1 MSLSQI
7 QDSSCLVEFQRNPHV
22 PVAWAWNPHFELGNP
37 EKYGKILGKSLE
49 NMENHGKIMGNCRI
63 LGKSWEHQEKIRGKS
78 WQNMEKWREILYH
91 EGLVR
96 WENHLAM
103 ETFHC
108 HVWLLERI
116 FLGGL
121 KMNGPPKT
129 VSKSKYMI
137 KKYVY
142 ERFLKQ
148 HRKVAYRCKTVG
160 FHCFIGVG
168 WDEHEFYKAFWC
180 SPKYQEVILIE
191 KNEKIWHSKNWSVFM
206 G

>member
-1 MSLSQI
+1 M
-7 QDSSCLVEFQRNPHV
+7 
-22 PVAWAWNPHFELGNP
+22 A
-37 EKYGKILGKSLE
+37 KYG
-49 NMENHGKIMGNCRI
+49 
-63 LGKSWEHQEKIRGKS
+63 
-78 WQNMEKWREILYH
+78 KWREILYH

-108 HVWLLERI
+108 HVWLLEGI

-148 HRKVAYRCKTVG
+148 DFPRILQFPMIFPWFSNDFPRILPYFERDFPARVMWIPPSPRQLERGDCTEIPPGSCCLVLYYTIWYGIILTSYIIILYIVY
-160 FHCFIGVG
+160 FHVIHFIIYVMV
-168 WDEHEFYKAFWC
+168 Y
-180 SPKYQEVILIE
+180 YIYTYVIYI
-191 KNEKIWHSKNWSVFM
+191 
-206 G
+206 